1 MVRVGLTCNKNHHLH
16 DSLLNGYPG
25 PENPSRL
32 DRIFDYLSRNR
43 YLDDGQCFMFTSEPA
58 TLEDLLRVHTQ
69 EYVDSVVGCISQ
81 SRKSLGKDTY
91 LCEGT
96 FEVLLEA
103 TGAVIRAGDVVAGGS
118 CDHAFALVRPP
129 GHHATASTSGGFCI
143 FNNSAILVSF
153 LKHAY
158 GIRKIAILNIDAHA
172 SDGTHAIFSGDPEVL
187 CISVHQDPSS
197 FYPYAGF
204 MKDIGIRPALGLSIN
219 MEMPPRSGNMEYA
232 ILFEEVIEKVL
243 KEFGPEIVILECG
256 FDAYYKE
263 ALSQL
268 DLTVDGYY
276 HILGLLARQWKVVC
290 LLEGGYHEDIGMLS
304 AVVLEGLMGKRTIP
318 DEVDQV
324 DLLASRHVN
333 TRREFQEKL
342 SRLKLILSP
351 YWDLG
356 KAVPCHV
363 R

>member
-1 MVRVGLTCNKNHHLH
+1 M
-16 DSLLNGYPG
+16 LNGYPG

-32 DRIFDYLSRNR
+32 DRILDHLSRNR
-43 YLDDGQCFMFTSEPA
+43 YLDDGRCFMFMSEPA
-58 TLEDLLRVHTQ
+58 AMEDILRVHTQ
-69 EYVDSVVGCISQ
+69 EYVDSVVHSISQ

-91 LCEGT
+91 LCEGSL
-96 FEVLLEA
+96 EVLLEA
-103 TGAVIRAGDVVAGGS
+103 AGAVIRAGDVVACGA
-118 CDHAFALVRPP
+118 CDHSFALVRPP
-129 GHHATASTSGGFCI
+129 GHHAGAGTSGGFCI

-153 LKHAY
+153 LKHTY

-187 CISVHQDPSS
+187 CISVHQDPSK
-197 FYPYAGF
+197 FYPYNGF
-204 MKDIGIRPALGLSIN
+204 IRDIGIRPALGLSIN
-219 MEMPPRSGNMEYA
+219 MEMPPRSGNTEYA
-232 ILFEEVIEKVL
+232 ILFEEVIEKVM
-243 KEFGPEIVILECG
+243 KDFRPEIVILECG

-263 ALSQL
+263 PLSQL

-276 HILGLLARQWKVVC
+276 HIIGLLASRWKVVC

-304 AVVLEGLMGKRTIP
+304 AVVLDGLMGRRTIP

-342 SRLKLILSP
+342 SRLKFVLSP
-351 YWDLG
+351 YWNVG
-356 KAVPCHV
+356 KPRICKVEEV
-363 R
+363 I

>member
-1 MVRVGLTCNKNHHLH
+1 M
-16 DSLLNGYPG
+16 LNGYPG

-43 YLDDGQCFMFTSEPA
+43 YLDDGRCFMFMSEPA
-58 TLEDLLRVHTQ
+58 GMEDILRVHTQ
-69 EYVDSVVGCISQ
+69 EYVDRVTGCIRQ

-91 LCEGT
+91 LCEGS

-103 TGAVIRAGDVVAGGS
+103 TGAVIRAGDVVAGGA
-118 CDHAFALVRPP
+118 CDHSFALVRPP
-129 GHHATASTSGGFCI
+129 GHHAGISTSGGFCI
-143 FNNSAILVSF
+143 FNNSAILARF
-153 LKHAY
+153 LKHTY
-158 GIRKIAILNIDAHA
+158 GMKKIAILNIDAHA

-187 CISVHQDPSS
+187 CISVHQDPSK
-197 FYPYAGF
+197 FYPYSGF
-204 MKDIGIRPALGLSIN
+204 IRDIGIRPALGLSIN
-219 MEMPPRSGNMEYA
+219 MEMPPRSGNTEYA
-232 ILFEEVIEKVL
+232 ILFEEVIGKVL
-243 KEFGPEIVILECG
+243 KDFRPEIVILECG

-263 ALSQL
+263 PLSQL

-276 HILGLLARQWKVVC
+276 HIIGLLASQWKVVC

-304 AVVLEGLMGKRTIP
+304 AVVLEGLMGRRTIP

-324 DLLASRHVN
+324 DLLASRHIN

-351 YWDLG
+351 YWNIDKPWLYRVG
-356 KAVPCHV
+356 EAI
-363 R
+363 